1 MTLRV
6 LVVGSGA
13 EAQPVVGE
21 LEKQGPVHWR
31 LVDTPEGFLKSL
43 EESWDA
49 VLADYEVSGFGAL
62 AALELLQARELDV
75 PLLVVAGAI
84 GEERVAECLR
94 RGGADYVSRGH
105 LERLPAA
112 LQAALE
118 AARLRREHRRAQE
131 ELEATQG
138 SVRHFR
144 LLLDHLPQA
153 VWLAR
158 GQKAF
163 YVSPAWARIWG
174 RPLESACG
182 EPAGWLEGV
191 HPEDRQRFLLE
202 VQDPGPLVPHQHEF
216 RVVHPDGSVRWVR
229 CQVVLLEQG
238 EEPLVGG
245 FTEDITERR
254 RVEEQLLQ
262 AQKMEA
268 LGRLAAGVAHDFN
281 NLLTVILGSVEMAR
295 ADLPAGHRLAEE
307 LAEIGRA
314 AGRGRDLIRQL
325 LAFSRQQT
333 LRPRLLDLNALVLG
347 MERMLGR
354 LLGED
359 ITIEKS
365 LQADLPPVYADA
377 GQLEQAIAN
386 LAVNARDAMPS
397 GGRLTLETAEV
408 ELGPSQPDGLPAGRY
423 VRLAVTDT
431 GTGMDEETR
440 SRIFEPFF
448 TTKEPGQGTGLGL
461 STVLGI
467 VSQSGGGVRVYSE
480 PGRGS
485 CFKIYLPAATGPV
498 QEAPAPAPAAGA
510 LSPGSGAVLV
520 VEDDASVRHLATR
533 ILARAGYQVIPAGSP
548 REALEF
554 SRSAARPPD
563 LLLSDLVLPE
573 M

>member
-1 MTLRV
+1 MVRPGTGEFMALRV
-6 LVVGSGA
+6 LVVAGSA
-13 EAQPVVGE
+13 ADAQLAVAT
-21 LEKQGPVHWR
+21 LEKDGPVHWR
-31 LVDTPEGFLKSL
+31 LVDTPEAFLKSL
-43 EESWDA
+43 EEPWDA

-94 RGGADYVSRGH
+94 RGAADYVSRGH
-105 LERLPAA
+105 LERLPSA
-112 LQAALE
+112 LREALE
-118 AARLRREHRRAQE
+118 AARLRRERRRVQE
-131 ELEATQG
+131 ELEATEGRVQ
-138 SVRHFR
+138 HFR

-158 GQKAF
+158 GLKML
-163 YVSPAWARIWG
+163 YVSPAWARIRG
-174 RPLESACG
+174 RPLESAYR
-182 EPAGWLEGV
+182 EPTSWLEGM

-202 VQDPGPLVPHQHEF
+202 VQVPGPLVPHQREF
-216 RVVHPDGSVRWVR
+216 RVVRPDGSVRWVR
-229 CQVVLLEQG
+229 SQVVPLEQG

-254 RVEEQLLQ
+254 RVEEQLRQ

-268 LGRLAAGVAHDFN
+268 VGRLAAGVAHDFN
-281 NLLTVILGSVEMAR
+281 NLLTVILGSVEMAL
-295 ADLPAGHRLAEE
+295 ADLPAGHRLAED

-333 LRPRLLDLNALVLG
+333 LHPRILDLNALVLG

-359 ITIEKS
+359 ITIKRA
-365 LQADLPPVYADA
+365 LLPDLAPVYADA
-377 GQLEQAIAN
+377 GQLEQAILN

-397 GGRLTLETAEV
+397 GGQLTLETAEV

-431 GTGMDEETR
+431 GTGMDAETR

-448 TTKEPGQGTGLGL
+448 TTK
-461 STVLGI
+461 
-467 VSQSGGGVRVYSE
+467 
-480 PGRGS
+480 
-485 CFKIYLPAATGPV
+485 GP
-498 QEAPAPAPAAGA
+498 
-510 LSPGSGAVLV
+510 
-520 VEDDASVRHLATR
+520 
-533 ILARAGYQVIPAGSP
+533 
-548 REALEF
+548 
-554 SRSAARPPD
+554 
-563 LLLSDLVLPE
+563 
-573 M
+573 